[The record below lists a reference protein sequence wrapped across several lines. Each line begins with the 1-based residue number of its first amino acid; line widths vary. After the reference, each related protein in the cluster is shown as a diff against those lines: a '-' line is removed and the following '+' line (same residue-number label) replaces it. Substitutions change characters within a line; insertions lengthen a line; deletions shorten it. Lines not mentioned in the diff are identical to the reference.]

1 MDKKLRYLWNNESL
15 VSGEQGCRH
24 RNNKTIPLHAVS
36 PTFRTQPRL
45 AASISARITRCSQQ
59 MGGAETARHGRQFS
73 SWVNTSIVPGQ
84 AATLHCGIIQDPKK
98 DRKEAGNKENL
109 VKKLCFFLP
118 QWISAKMMHVPR
130 PSIIFQR
137 SCWDFLILSN
147 NYTYK
152 IIGRSN
158 QMQN

>member
-1 MDKKLRYLWNNESL
+1 MRAWFL
-15 VSGEQGCRH
+15 VSKAAVTAITRPSHYMRCPQHSEHSLGWRH
-24 RNNKTIPLHAVS
+24 QLVLGSHA
-36 PTFRTQPRL
+36 
-45 AASISARITRCSQQ
+45 AASRW
-59 MGGAETARHGRQFS
+59 AETARHGRQFS